1 LQRAQQGDT
10 TVLPELRAVLDT
22 RRDLWQEVGDLAC
35 HAELTMVRLVA
46 GENLFMQ
53 EAVLR
58 RLAELKKAL
67 AGDSPSPLER
77 LLVDRIGVCWLQTH
91 HADLDAASARV
102 RDQGASS
109 VSLYAQRRLDSAH
122 RRYLLA
128 VKQLTL
134 VRKLL
139 GPGGKKPPAP
149 QPDFLMDHG
158 AAPKGEKDCDPRL
171 PETDNA

>member
-1 LQRAQQGDT
+1 MCERKLT
-10 TVLPELRAVLDT
+10 LSELRAVLDA
-22 RRDLWQEVGDLAC
+22 RRDLWQEVSDLAR

-53 EAVLR
+53 EAILR
-58 RLAELKKAL
+58 RLAELKKEL
-67 AGDSPSPLER
+67 AGDAPSPLEQ

-109 VSLYAQRRLDSAH
+109 ISLYAQRRLDSAN

-128 VKQLTL
+128 VKQLAL

-139 GPGGKKPPAP
+139 GPGSKKPPAP
-149 QPDFLMDHG
+149 ETDYLVGHG
-158 AAPKGEKDCDPRL
+158 ATPRGEKECDPGL
-171 PETDNA
+171 PQIQNP